1 MMNVDYNGAC
11 GGGCHDT
18 EWDVIVQ
25 LRREVEQKQCH
36 IARLRADA
44 QLLQRTDP
52 DCLHGSGEERAL
64 RIAAA
69 QVQLRERGETLVSQS
84 ERLRY
89 LKAKLLDARNWT
101 RRQLDMKLSAG
112 CGLQAHHGSWPD
124 SQTKTSAGQ
133 ERRLAELEETSSEHA
148 QYLTEAQRD
157 LEARCEE
164 VRMRQGQEGRILELE
179 GFLAEQE
186 AALCD
191 ARDEAMDRAEEL
203 QALQRSIGLSVGSSS
218 SRVEE
223 LREELA
229 EMNMSYEGVV
239 EMRALRDAISVEEQA
254 SVSKDQLIAELEERV
269 GLSISEG
276 SMEMHLVSI
285 RHRMNGPISEGFG
298 ANEGA
303 KQASS
308 GSNGPS
314 RKALSRSV
322 LHAQERVLVSQ
333 PLDFLSEGRGL
344 VPGSP
349 GASFQVD
356 LKAPTYTCKSP
367 IGLGTSVDVK
377 TRAPSPAHGSSAV
390 HGGLRRS
397 LSPTVGCG
405 EREGPVRTSM
415 QLSSPRRFPTEM
427 QSPLTTR
434 PSSGNSSVACV
445 AGRTTAVQRSSGVQ
459 RRQSLQA
466 SASSGGSSVV
476 RCAGSYGARS
486 RSTSERG
493 SKLAGLSGS
502 LRNSVSVSMWP
513 DRVMSNVHVGADGV
527 LTSPR
532 LWR

>member
-1 MMNVDYNGAC
+1 MTVDYSGAC

-89 LKAKLLDARNWT
+89 LKAKLLDARNRT

-112 CGLQAHHGSWPD
+112 CGLQAHHGSWPI

-133 ERRLAELEETSSEHA
+133 ERRLGELEETSSEHA
-148 QYLTEAQRD
+148 QYLTEAQRE
-157 LEARCEE
+157 LEVRCEE

-269 GLSISEG
+269 GLSISVG

-285 RHRMNGPISEGFG
+285 RQSGCEFPGGSEGPDVFLQESDRLG
-298 ANEGA
+298 NE
-303 KQASS
+303 
-308 GSNGPS
+308 
-314 RKALSRSV
+314 
-322 LHAQERVLVSQ
+322 
-333 PLDFLSEGRGL
+333 RGL
-344 VPGSP
+344 EDSRTVTCTRKLSCSRWSAEKPVADRRLRRER
-349 GASFQVD
+349 GACADFNAV
-356 LKAPTYTCKSP
+356 
-367 IGLGTSVDVK
+367 VV
-377 TRAPSPAHGSSAV
+377 SSAISKGNAISTHDEALLGQFV
-390 HGGLRRS
+390 RRVRSWTYDRGPEIVWCSAATVSAGQCGQWRQLGRS
-397 LSPTVGCG
+397 LCRVVRRALQIHVG
-405 EREGPVRTSM
+405 VR
-415 QLSSPRRFPTEM
+415 Q
-427 QSPLTTR
+427 QI
-434 PSSGNSSVACV
+434 
-445 AGRTTAVQRSSGVQ
+445 GRTLWVFEKQCQ
-459 RRQSLQA
+459 
-466 SASSGGSSVV
+466 
-476 RCAGSYGARS
+476 C
-486 RSTSERG
+486 
-493 SKLAGLSGS
+493 
-502 LRNSVSVSMWP
+502 
-513 DRVMSNVHVGADGV
+513 VHVA
-527 LTSPR
+527 
-532 LWR
+532 

>member
-1 MMNVDYNGAC
+1 MTVGHHGAC
-11 GGGCHDT
+11 GGDRDS
-18 EWDVIVQ
+18 EWEVVLQ
-25 LRREVEQKQCH
+25 LRREVEQKRCH

-52 DCLHGSGEERAL
+52 DCLHAGEERAL

-89 LKAKLLDARNWT
+89 LKGKLLDARNRT
-101 RRQLDMKLSAG
+101 RRQLDIKLSAG

-124 SQTKTSAGQ
+124 SQSKTSAGQ

-148 QYLTEAQRD
+148 QYLTEAQRE

-164 VRMRQGQEGRILELE
+164 VRMRQSQEGRILELE

-191 ARDEAMDRAEEL
+191 ARDEATDRAEEL

-229 EMNMSYEGVV
+229 EMNMSYEGVM
-239 EMRALRDAISVEEQA
+239 EMRALRDAMSVEEQA
-254 SVSKDQLIAELEERV
+254 VVSKDLLIADLEERV

-276 SMEMHLVSI
+276 SVEMHLVSS
-285 RHRMNGPISEGFG
+285 RHRMSGPISEG

-303 KQASS
+303 ILASS
-308 GSNGPS
+308 GSHGPS

-322 LHAQERVLVSQ
+322 LHAQD
-333 PLDFLSEGRGL
+333 PEGRGL

-356 LKAPTYTCKSP
+356 LKAPLFTCKSP
-367 IGLGTSVDVK
+367 IGLGTSVDLK
-377 TRAPSPAHGSSAV
+377 TRAPSPPQGSFAV
-390 HGGLRRS
+390 HGCLRRS
-397 LSPTVGCG
+397 LSPTVGCR
-405 EREGPVRTSM
+405 EIEGPVRTSM
-415 QLSSPRRFPTEM
+415 QLASPRRFPKEM
-427 QSPLTTR
+427 QSPLTAR
-434 PSSGNSSVACV
+434 SSSGNSSVACV

-466 SASSGGSSVV
+466 SAGGGSSVV
-476 RCAGSYGARS
+476 HCAGSYGARS

-513 DRVMSNVHVGADGV
+513 DRAMSNVHVGPSADGV